1 MFTGLIQ
8 ETGSVLKV
16 EQRGGVHRITIHAPV
31 LASQLHTGDSI
42 AVSGVC
48 LTALAIAPEGRPDRF
63 EADLAEE
70 TVRRTSLSQLAPGTT
85 VNLELP
91 TAAGAPLGGHIVQG
105 HVDGVGRLLSLS
117 PVSRGTDNDTTNN
130 DTIDSD
136 TIDNDTTSDWWLEV
150 EVPEAIRPYVVE
162 KGSIAIEGISLTV
175 ARWDGARAGVA
186 IIPHTHAHTNLRS
199 HRAGDLLNL
208 EADVLLRHAAQ
219 MRAAQMRADQT
230 HEKETSPELTL
241 AYLIANGY

>member
-8 ETGSVLKV
+8 EIGSVLSV
-16 EQRGGVHRITIHAPV
+16 EQRGGVHHITIQAPT
-31 LASQLHTGDSI
+31 LASQLHVGDSI

-48 LTALAIAPEGRPDRF
+48 LTALATAPADQPDRF

-70 TVRRTSLSQLAPGTT
+70 TVRRTSLSRLAHGTV

-91 TAAGAPLGGHIVQG
+91 TPAGTPLGGHVVQG
-105 HVDGVGRLLSLS
+105 HVDGVGRLLSLK
-117 PVSRGTDNDTTNN
+117 PVAPEGGTT
-130 DTIDSD
+130 
-136 TIDNDTTSDWWLEV
+136 DWWLEI

-162 KGSIAIEGISLTV
+162 KGSIAIDGISLTV
-175 ARWDGARAGVA
+175 ARWDGEHVSVA
-186 IIPHTHAHTNLRS
+186 IIPHTYAHTNLRS
-199 HRAGDLLNL
+199 HQPGDLLNL

-219 MRAAQMRADQT
+219 MR
-230 HEKETSPELTL
+230 EKPSPELTL